1 MVKASELKKKN
12 DKELEKELLNL
23 LRSHFNLRVRHATQQ
38 LDNVSQLRIVRRDIA
53 RVRTELNQRVKML

>member
-12 DKELEKELLNL
+12 DKELEKELLDL